1 MLTYFSI
8 LVLLVVLFLGC
19 KSSLFVE
26 ASRPLSDGR
35 NHEIQSL
42 RHKRLP
48 LKQHYRALES
58 KSSKRKMARSERC
71 KKRKMQE
78 TFKDFFVN
86 QCTSFLLSSPTTDDN
101 IISQVEYADFF
112 SNICITTHNC
122 QEDYTTDYKKL
133 SPILQLE
140 FLWAECDRGDGD
152 CISVFYGDED
162 EFGFILTNDNRNEI
176 EEKIQ
181 ALCTTVYPKSV
192 SFHGGTSAPTTS
204 PSIAPG
210 VEPSSLAPTVTPS
223 VEPSSSPIDTKITTT
238 TKEASSTIVR
248 SHAFAM
254 SLNIGIMMLIPS
266 LACLVQML
274 V

>member
-1 MLTYFSI
+1 MLTYFSV
-8 LVLLVVLFLGC
+8 LVLVFLGC
-19 KSSLFVE
+19 TSSLSVK

-58 KSSKRKMARSERC
+58 KSSKRKKMARSERC

-101 IISQVEYADFF
+101 MISQVEYADFF
-112 SNICITTHNC
+112 SNICIMTNNC

-152 CISVFYGDED
+152 CISIFYGDED

-176 EEKIQ
+176 EEKIR

-204 PSIAPG
+204 PSIAP
-210 VEPSSLAPTVTPS
+210 TVTPS
-223 VEPSSSPIDTKITTT
+223 VEPSSSPIRVDTKITTT
-238 TKEASSTIVR
+238 TKEASSTIVQ

-254 SLNIGIMMLIPS
+254 SSNIGIMMLIPS
-266 LACLVQML
+266 LACLVQVL
-274 V
+274 A